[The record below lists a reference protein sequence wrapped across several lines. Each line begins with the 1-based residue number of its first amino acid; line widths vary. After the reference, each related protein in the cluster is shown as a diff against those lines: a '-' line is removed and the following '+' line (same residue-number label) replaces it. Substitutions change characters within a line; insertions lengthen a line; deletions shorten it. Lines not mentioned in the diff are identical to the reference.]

1 MVDELLVDGAEQPG
15 SAFKLPVRMPVW
27 CGASVLVVSVPGS
40 VIDDGRSTAGQA
52 GAAQAAQRRRG
63 RRRWRIGL
71 AALLVVVGAAALGE
85 PVADELDVDELTRS
99 LIAAVSIRGL
109 GRVAQ
114 SVRPGLLPALGALAA
129 LHYLAAAVAVRAAGD
144 LRGRLGE
151 TCLVQLAA
159 AAANRLTP
167 VGLGSAAVNV
177 RYLSRRGRAVSEA
190 IGAMAVLSLLGG
202 LADLLSTL
210 GVWLADRGGLTSD
223 SAAGLLGRR
232 LSRSVAGFAPSPVL
246 RLVVLVVLLVLAGV
260 LWQVSSRRRAS
271 SRRFA
276 HAIRTALSAALAIRR
291 RPWAGAILMAAS
303 ASTTLIMGAAFLVS
317 LSAITGNRGTAGAT
331 TLLLLFLVSSAAAS
345 SVPTPAGVGATEGAL
360 VAVLL
365 LAHDSAAHALTSVLL
380 FRLVT
385 FWLRIRRLGVR
396 VPPSAPRIRRSAD

>member
-1 MVDELLVDGAEQPG
+1 VLLVIVA
-15 SAFKLPVRMPVW
+15 
-27 CGASVLVVSVPGS
+27 
-40 VIDDGRSTAGQA
+40 
-52 GAAQAAQRRRG
+52 
-63 RRRWRIGL
+63 
-71 AALLVVVGAAALGE
+71 AAALGE

-99 LIAAVSIRGL
+99 LIAAVSTPGL
-109 GRVAQ
+109 GRIAH
-114 SVRPGLLPALGALAA
+114 SVRPGWLPALGALAV
-129 LHYLAAAVAVRAAGD
+129 LHYVAAATAVRAAGD

-190 IGAMAVLSLLGG
+190 IGAMGALSLLGG

-210 GVWLADRGGLTSD
+210 GVWLADRGGPTSD

-232 LSRSVAGFAPSPVL
+232 VARTVAGFTPSPVL
-246 RLVVLVVLLVLAGV
+246 RLVVLVVLLLLAGV
-260 LWQVSSRRRAS
+260 LWQVSTRRRAS
-271 SRRFA
+271 SRRLVDA
-276 HAIRTALSAALAIRR
+276 ARTAMSAALAIRR
-291 RPWAGAILMAAS
+291 RPWAGAILMLAS

-317 LSAITGNRGTAGAT
+317 LSAITGNRATSGAT

-360 VAVLL
+360 VGVLL

-385 FWLRIRRLGVR
+385 FWLPVPFGLLAARRL
-396 VPPSAPRIRRSAD
+396 RRRGLL